1 MYSTRTATVTL
12 TYTDTLTVGAKIDL
26 RKLMIDVLIIEDRCV
41 DLRTSIVDVKLCCYI
56 NLLKT
61 LIL

>member
-1 MYSTRTATVTL
+1 MYSTRTATGTV

-41 DLRTSIVDVKLCCYI
+41 DLRTSIVDVKLFCYI